1 MDRNLGSFSP
11 ELRRLVEETDRIER
25 DELNANTPP
34 RQLGTEFDDEVEPV
48 LPRPDLEDIPS
59 GNSSKSSVLS
69 GTSFD
74 YSPTMDDKTK
84 ELIRLLGTKEGKALL
99 NKASVALSPNDFA
112 PATGLSTPLKPRRPT
127 NLEGIQASAVKQHN
141 STVAG
146 LPRGIKH
153 IEPEDVSLPNAPA
166 VEVSPNS

>member
-1 MDRNLGSFSP
+1 
-11 ELRRLVEETDRIER
+11 
-25 DELNANTPP
+25 
-34 RQLGTEFDDEVEPV
+34 
-48 LPRPDLEDIPS
+48 
-59 GNSSKSSVLS
+59 
-69 GTSFD
+69 
-74 YSPTMDDKTK
+74 MDDKTK

-99 NKASVALSPNDFA
+99 NKASVTLSLNDFA

-153 IEPEDVSLPNAPA
+153 VEPEDVSLPKSPD
-166 VEVSPNS
+166 VEVSRLLINGIEVNFQDQEIAEADVCLLYTSPSPRDGLLSRMPSSA